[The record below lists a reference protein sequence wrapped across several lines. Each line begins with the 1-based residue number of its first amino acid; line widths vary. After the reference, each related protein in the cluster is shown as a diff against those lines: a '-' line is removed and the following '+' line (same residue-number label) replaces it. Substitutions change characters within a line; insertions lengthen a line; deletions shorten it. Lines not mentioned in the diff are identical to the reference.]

1 MMDAVA
7 SRTDLAQ
14 TGSVRGARGIMLIL
28 RLAWRD
34 LSAGTRGFGV
44 FLACLAIGTFA
55 IAGVGSLARGLEEG
69 LAAQGRVIIGG
80 DLSFALLQ
88 REANPQERAAIE
100 KLGKTASIATLR
112 AMARAPSGD
121 AALVEIKAVGPEYPT
136 LGNLE
141 TDGSASIAELLAPKD
156 GAYGAI
162 VDPALF
168 ARLNLEPGAEMS
180 IGSARVI
187 LRAKLVSEPDTLATG
202 IGFGPRV
209 ILSKEALRASGLLRP
224 GSLMRWSYRVQLPQG
239 HNGDDELEAKAAGL
253 KAQFPQSGFDVRTR
267 INVAPQ
273 FEKNIRRF
281 TQFLALAGIV
291 ALLVG
296 GVGVANSVEAFVERK
311 RPTIAILK
319 SLGASATR
327 AVAIML
333 YEVAILA
340 SLGILIG
347 LVAGAL
353 LPFLILWLFGEL
365 LPAPLVPGPFP
376 GPLALAALFG
386 ALVAGAFSL
395 WPLGRAHDVPGSQ
408 LFRELVAPHRGRPRA
423 RYGVSAALLALV
435 LIVAALGF
443 AWDRLIATI
452 AVIACAG
459 AFLLLRVVSA
469 GVMVLLRKIKPPK
482 NPLARLALANL
493 HRPGAATQTV
503 IISLGLGVT
512 LIVALAMIDATV
524 SGELTR
530 SLPKKAPNFYF
541 LDVPSR
547 DAENF
552 SALLEAA
559 APGAREQSV
568 PMMRGR
574 IVSLAGVAADK
585 VKAPEDVA
593 WVLEGDRGITF
604 SAELPEG
611 AKLVGGEWWPA
622 DYSGPPLVSFERDV
636 ARGLNLK
643 LGDIIVV
650 NVLGRDIEARI
661 ANLRSVE
668 WSSLAINFV
677 MVFSPNA
684 FTGAPFND
692 LATLR
697 LEHGGTPQEES
708 AVVKAVASS
717 FPSVT
722 SLRVKDALDTVDG
735 LVRKLLFAIR
745 GASAVSLVSAILVL
759 AGAIAAGR
767 RLRLYDA
774 MVLKTL
780 GARRG
785 AILRMFL
792 IEYALLGAI
801 AALFGLIAG
810 CAIAAAVVMIAM
822 KIDPSVDL
830 VSLIVIAVVAV
841 SATVLLGLIGNG
853 RILAEKPARRLREP

>member
-1 MMDAVA
+1 MTNTIA
-7 SRTDLAQ
+7 SRTKHPWG
-14 TGSVRGARGIMLIL
+14 TPGARAIMLVL

-34 LSAGTRGFGV
+34 LSAGTHGFGV

-88 REANPQERAAIE
+88 REANSQERAAIE
-100 KLGKTASIATLR
+100 KLGKTGAIATLR
-112 AMARAPSGD
+112 AMARAPSGE
-121 AALVEIKAVGPEYPT
+121 AALVEIKAVGPDYPT

-141 TDGSASIAELLAPKD
+141 TDESASTAELLASMH

-162 VDPALF
+162 VDPALL
-168 ARLNLEPGAEMS
+168 ARLDLKPGAEVS
-180 IGSARVI
+180 IGSAHVI

-209 ILSKEALRASGLLRP
+209 ILSQEALRASGLVRP
-224 GSLMRWSYRVQLPQG
+224 GSLIRWSYRVALPQG
-239 HNGDDELEAKAAGL
+239 HNGDDELEAATAGL
-253 KAQFPQSGFDVRTR
+253 KSQFPQAGFDIRTR
-267 INVAPQ
+267 VNVAPQ

-296 GVGVANSVEAFVERK
+296 GVGVANSVEAFVERR

-333 YEVAILA
+333 CEVVILA
-340 SLGILIG
+340 SLGILMG
-347 LVAGAL
+347 LVAGAA
-353 LPFLILWLFGEL
+353 LPFLVLWLFGAL
-365 LPAPLVPGPFP
+365 LPTPLVPGPFS
-376 GPLALAALFG
+376 GPLALGALFG
-386 ALVAGAFSL
+386 GLVAAAFSL

-408 LFRELVAPHRGRPRA
+408 LFRELVAPHRVWPRA
-423 RYGVSAALLALV
+423 RYVFGAALLAV
-435 LIVAALGF
+435 TLIVAAIGF

-452 AVIACAG
+452 AVIACFA
-459 AFLLLRVVSA
+459 AFLLLRALSA
-469 GVMVLLRKIKPPK
+469 GLLALLRKLSPPK
-482 NPLARLALANL
+482 KPLARLALANL
-493 HRPGAATQTV
+493 HRPGAATSTV

-512 LIVALAMIDATV
+512 LIVALAVIDATV

-530 SLPKKAPNFYF
+530 TLPKKAPNFYF

-547 DAENF
+547 DADNF
-552 SALLEAA
+552 SALLAAA
-559 APGAREQSV
+559 APGSSELRV

-604 SAELPEG
+604 SGELPEG
-611 AKLVGGEWWPA
+611 AKLAAGEWWPP
-622 DYSGPPLVSFERDV
+622 DYSGPPLVSFERGI

-643 LGDIIVV
+643 VGDNIVV
-650 NVLGRDIEARI
+650 NVLGRDIAARI

-684 FTGAPFND
+684 FVGAPFND

-697 LEHGGTPQEES
+697 LENGGTPQEES
-708 AVVKAVASS
+708 AVVKSVASS
-717 FPSVT
+717 FPTVT

-745 GASAVSLVSAILVL
+745 GASAVSLASAVLVL
-759 AGAIAAGR
+759 AGALAAGR

-774 MVLKTL
+774 IVLRTL

-810 CAIAAAVVMIAM
+810 CAIATAVVMFAM
-822 KIDPSVDL
+822 KLDPSVDL
-830 VSLIVIAVVAV
+830 ASLTLIAIVAV
-841 SATVLLGLIGNG
+841 SATVILGLLGNA
-853 RILAEKPARRLREP
+853 RILAEKPAPRLREP